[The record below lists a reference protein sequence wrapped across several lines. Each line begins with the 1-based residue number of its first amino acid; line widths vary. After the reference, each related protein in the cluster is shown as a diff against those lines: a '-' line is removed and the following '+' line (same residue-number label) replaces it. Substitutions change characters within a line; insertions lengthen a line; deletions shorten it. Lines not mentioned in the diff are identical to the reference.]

1 MSWIKKHLL
10 RVILLVVGALAGLAY
25 WYFVGCTSGSCPI
38 KSVWYMS
45 TLFGGIIG
53 YLLGGI
59 IEDFRG
65 KGK

>member
-1 MSWIKKHLL
+1 MNWIKKHLL
-10 RVILLVVGALAGLAY
+10 RIIFLVVGALAGLAY
-25 WYFVGCTSGSCPI
+25 WYFIGCTSGSCPI
-38 KSVWYMS
+38 KSVWHMS